1 MPESGSLRI
10 EDAVADDVP
19 VIATLVRELA
29 EFERLAHEVRIEASL
44 LHEHLFGPRPYAEAL
59 MARVAG
65 ETVGFA
71 LFFHNY
77 STFAGRPGLYLE
89 DLFIRPQHRGR
100 GYGEAVLR
108 HLAALAVARGCGR
121 FEWSVLDWNENA
133 IAFYRKLG
141 AVAMDDWTVY
151 RVTGDALAR
160 LARGEPQPAA

>member
-1 MPESGSLRI
+1 MPKAGNLAVEP
-10 EDAVADDVP
+10 AVADDVP

-29 EFERLAHEVRIEASL
+29 EFERLGHEVRIETSL
-44 LHEHLFGPRPYAEAL
+44 LHAHLFGPRPYAEAL
-59 MARVAG
+59 MARVGG

-71 LFFHNY
+71 LYFHNY

-89 DLFIRPQHRGR
+89 DLYIRPQHRGR
-100 GYGEAVLR
+100 GYGEAMLR
-108 HLAALAVARGCGR
+108 HLAALAVARGCAR

-160 LARGEPQPAA
+160 LAGGEPPPAA